1 MFSLAEALLFA
12 ALVATTACLVP
23 MYMRLKRL
31 DRYHAQYRDMVDWS
45 ACALV
50 GASNAV
56 QAFAQEGRTVLEDL
70 SREIEYAKAA
80 LEDLKAERLRL
91 TTSASPAGVGQ
102 EPAIGGSLTSA

>member
-12 ALVATTACLVP
+12 ALVATTGCLVP

-31 DRYHAQYRDMVDWS
+31 DRYHAQYRDMIDWS
-45 ACALV
+45 ACAMV

-70 SREIEYAKAA
+70 SSEIEFAKAA
-80 LEDLKAERLRL
+80 LAELKAERLKL
-91 TTSASPAGVGQ
+91 TSPAQPVGVAH
-102 EPAIGGSLTSA
+102 EPAVGSLSGV